1 MCRAGFIVDS
11 LEEACF
17 CAHYARMAAS
27 NEKAFELEGMVAAL
41 SVLRLISPDL
51 EAITRELDQKITQS
65 PVLFKGAPV
74 VIDLTELVGADESNP
89 ATKAG
94 ARATL
99 RLAPL
104 VTVLKAKGLVPVAV
118 RATHAGYREE
128 AVTVGLGLFDSERA
142 APRRS
147 TRKPAGPS
155 GGNAE
160 PAAEPVA
167 ETRALGAASQSALVL
182 TQPLRA
188 GQIVYAEARD
198 VVALAAVNP
207 GGELIADGN
216 VHVYAPLRGRALAG
230 AKGDEQARI
239 FCQRLEADLVSV
251 AGVYLSADELP
262 QDKIGKPVQISL
274 RNGELVVADL
284 ITR

>member
-1 MCRAGFIVDS
+1 MPT
-11 LEEACF
+11 
-17 CAHYARMAAS
+17 MAAG

-41 SVLRLISPDL
+41 SVLRLISTDL
-51 EAITRELDQKITQS
+51 EAIARELDQKITQS

-74 VIDLTELVGADESNP
+74 VLDLTELGGPDDPTAAAKAP
-89 ATKAG
+89 AS
-94 ARATL
+94 RAF

-104 VTVLKAKGLVPVAV
+104 VQLLKGKGLIPVAV
-118 RATHAGYREE
+118 RATGASYREE
-128 AVTVGLGLFDSERA
+128 AAATGLGIFDSDQRA
-142 APRRS
+142 SARRSS
-147 TRKPAGPS
+147 TRKTGQDSAQPGEGASAGES
-155 GGNAE
+155 
-160 PAAEPVA
+160 AASM
-167 ETRALGAASQSALVL
+167 GSASQSAMVL

-230 AKGDEQARI
+230 ARGDEQARI

-284 ITR
+284 IAR

>member
-1 MCRAGFIVDS
+1 MPA
-11 LEEACF
+11 
-17 CAHYARMAAS
+17 MAAG

-41 SVLRLISPDL
+41 SVLRLISTDL
-51 EAITRELDQKITQS
+51 EAIARELDQKITQS

-74 VIDLTELVGADESNP
+74 VLDLTELGGADDP
-89 ATKAG
+89 AAAAKA
-94 ARATL
+94 ALSRAFRIGPVVQL
-99 RLAPL
+99 
-104 VTVLKAKGLVPVAV
+104 LKGRGLIPVAV
-118 RATHAGYREE
+118 RATSASYREE
-128 AVTVGLGLFDSERA
+128 AAASGLGIFDSDQRA
-142 APRRS
+142 SARRS
-147 TRKPAGPS
+147 TRKPGQDSSQPGEGGSVGESTS
-155 GGNAE
+155 GMGS
-160 PAAEPVA
+160 
-167 ETRALGAASQSALVL
+167 ASQSAMVL

-230 AKGDEQARI
+230 ARGDEQARI

-284 ITR
+284 IAR

>member
-1 MCRAGFIVDS
+1 
-11 LEEACF
+11 
-17 CAHYARMAAS
+17 MAAS
-27 NEKAFELEGMVAAL
+27 HEKAFELEGMVAAL
-41 SVLRLISPDL
+41 SVLRLISSDL

-74 VIDLTELVGADESNP
+74 ILDLNDLATSDDSTGTAKAP
-89 ATKAG
+89 A
-94 ARATL
+94 ARSL

-104 VTVLKAKGLVPVAV
+104 VAVLRARGLVPVAV
-118 RATHAGYREE
+118 RVTEPGYREE
-128 AVTVGLGLFDSERA
+128 AAAVGLGLFDSEQRA
-142 APRRS
+142 AAKRS
-147 TRKPAGPS
+147 TRKAG
-155 GGNAE
+155 NE
-160 PAAEPVA
+160 AAEAPDS
-167 ETRALGAASQSALVL
+167 RALGAASQSAMVL

-216 VHVYAPLRGRALAG
+216 VHVYAALRGRALAG
-230 AKGDEQARI
+230 ARGDEQARI

>member
-1 MCRAGFIVDS
+1 MPT
-11 LEEACF
+11 
-17 CAHYARMAAS
+17 MAAG

-41 SVLRLISPDL
+41 SVLRLISTDL
-51 EAITRELDQKITQS
+51 EAIARELDQKITQS

-74 VIDLTELVGADESNP
+74 VLDLTELGGTDDSTAA
-89 ATKAG
+89 ATA
-94 ARATL
+94 AVIRPL
-99 RLAPL
+99 RIGPL
-104 VTVLKAKGLVPVAV
+104 VQLLKGRGLIPVAV
-118 RATHAGYREE
+118 RATSAGYREE
-128 AVTVGLGLFDSERA
+128 AAASGLGIFDSDQRA
-142 APRRS
+142 SARRSS
-147 TRKPAGPS
+147 TRKTGQDSTQAREGGSPGES
-155 GGNAE
+155 GSSNMGS
-160 PAAEPVA
+160 
-167 ETRALGAASQSALVL
+167 ASQSAMVL

-230 AKGDEQARI
+230 ARGDEQARI

-262 QDKIGKPVQISL
+262 QDKIGKAVQISL

-284 ITR
+284 IAR

>member
-1 MCRAGFIVDS
+1 
-11 LEEACF
+11 
-17 CAHYARMAAS
+17 
-27 NEKAFELEGMVAAL
+27 MVAAL
-41 SVLRLISPDL
+41 SVLRLISSDL
-51 EAITRELDQKITQS
+51 EAIAHELDQKVSQS

-74 VIDLTELVGADESNP
+74 VIDLNDLASGDGS
-89 ATKAG
+89 AG
-94 ARATL
+94 AASARSL

-104 VTVLKAKGLVPVAV
+104 VTMLKGKGLVPVAV
-118 RATHAGYREE
+118 RTTHAGYREE
-128 AVTVGLGLFDSERA
+128 AVAAGLGLFDSEQRA
-142 APRRS
+142 SARRS
-147 TRKPAGPS
+147 GRKQAQEAAADAGEV
-155 GGNAE
+155 GGDN
-160 PAAEPVA
+160 
-167 ETRALGAASQSALVL
+167 RALGAASQSALVL

-216 VHVYAPLRGRALAG
+216 VHVYAALRGRALAG
-230 AKGDEQARI
+230 ARGDESARI

-274 RNGELVVADL
+274 KNGELVVADM
-284 ITR
+284 IPR

>member
-1 MCRAGFIVDS
+1 MPT
-11 LEEACF
+11 
-17 CAHYARMAAS
+17 MAAG

-41 SVLRLISPDL
+41 SVLRLISTDL
-51 EAITRELDQKITQS
+51 EVIARELDQKITQS

-74 VIDLTELVGADESNP
+74 VIDLTELGGGED
-89 ATKAG
+89 
-94 ARATL
+94 RAFRPV
-99 RLAPL
+99 RLVPL
-104 VTVLKAKGLVPVAV
+104 VALLKSKGLVPVAV
-118 RATHAGYREE
+118 RATNAIHRDE
-128 AVTVGLGLFDSERA
+128 ATAADLGLFDA
-142 APRRS
+142 DQRS
-147 TRKPAGPS
+147 GARKSMRKPGHDNTQS
-155 GGNAE
+155 GE
-160 PAAEPVA
+160 SAAAAAVPEASVGGS
-167 ETRALGAASQSALVL
+167 TASQSALVL

-230 AKGDEQARI
+230 ARGDEQARI

-284 ITR
+284 IAR